1 LKAAPKS
8 LDVKS
13 LEFKI
18 KELEDN
24 KRQLMQENRQ
34 LNENLVGGRPNAKLE
49 RNFEEDQII
58 RQLKDDQKI
67 TQEEMRI
74 LGQKSDHLRHEI
86 EIIEDDLKN
95 IRQQLR
101 IKKFLF
107 NFIQILG
114 EIANREDT
122 LLHEIHGY
130 ESEIS
135 KRNKNDK
142 MIKEIERQRKT
153 AEDLAKANEQ
163 IKNMIQSKEND
174 REEKKIELA
183 HEKDILLRKRSKL
196 AERETMISTLLIERK
211 TTIAKGAFNENKN
224 YILELIQKLHK
235 IYKQAKDSTIED
247 VAKAMQNEISVLDVL
262 NESNDFL
269 M

>member
-1 LKAAPKS
+1 MSIKNISTQISLAFTSSKRSILKAAPKS

-58 RQLKDDQKI
+58 KQLKDDQKI

-74 LGQKSDHLRHEI
+74 LGQKSDHLKHEI

-101 IKKFLF
+101 NNNL
-107 NFIQILG
+107 
-114 EIANREDT
+114 
-122 LLHEIHGY
+122 
-130 ESEIS
+130 
-135 KRNKNDK
+135 
-142 MIKEIERQRKT
+142 
-153 AEDLAKANEQ
+153 
-163 IKNMIQSKEND
+163 
-174 REEKKIELA
+174 
-183 HEKDILLRKRSKL
+183 
-196 AERETMISTLLIERK
+196 
-211 TTIAKGAFNENKN
+211 
-224 YILELIQKLHK
+224 
-235 IYKQAKDSTIED
+235 
-247 VAKAMQNEISVLDVL
+247 
-262 NESNDFL
+262 
-269 M
+269 

>member
-1 LKAAPKS
+1 
-8 LDVKS
+8 
-13 LEFKI
+13 
-18 KELEDN
+18 
-24 KRQLMQENRQ
+24 
-34 LNENLVGGRPNAKLE
+34 
-49 RNFEEDQII
+49 
-58 RQLKDDQKI
+58 
-67 TQEEMRI
+67 
-74 LGQKSDHLRHEI
+74 
-86 EIIEDDLKN
+86 
-95 IRQQLR
+95 
-101 IKKFLF
+101 
-107 NFIQILG
+107 
-114 EIANREDT
+114 
-122 LLHEIHGY
+122 
-130 ESEIS
+130 
-135 KRNKNDK
+135 